1 MKNITY
7 ATMCDRLCDEFGS
20 VSNWPVPS
28 RNKPRY
34 FKWLQR
40 KLERRVCNALGLDEI
55 TKEMRVRFWGQVNEG
70 QGYTDATGYRL
81 RCWQA
86 MLGLRYLPAEIS
98 FSTIRGNKE
107 LLIKYGFLEEL

>member
-1 MKNITY
+1 MVELTY
-7 ATMCDRLCDEFGS
+7 SEMCNRLCGEFGS
-20 VSNWPVPS
+20 VSFWPIISPTRPRLFNRS
-28 RNKPRY
+28 R
-34 FKWLQR
+34 R
-40 KLERRVCNALGLDEI
+40 KLERRVCAALGLEEI
-55 TKEMRVRFWGQVNEG
+55 TNDMRAKFWHQVNEG